1 MVFLPLSS
9 CTVLRGYRN
18 TTHLDTSHSITTS
31 GWARGERSDQFL
43 AVSRKETQLLHQR
56 GWGGGWE
63 HCAKWKKSQRKD
75 KCCLLLT
82 PAGSSKGQTQK
93 IEWWLQGLGRR
104 RWSCVWAQ
112 YQSSWSLTVWPIGK
126 HVKSCSLK
134 PATGPGGRV
143 PRMCK
148 AQHGKLRTWQ
158 VLCHVCHVYFTT
170 IKNIKRLSSDGT
182 CF

>member
-9 CTVLRGYRN
+9 CTGLRGHRN
-18 TTHLDTSHSITTS
+18 IAHLDTSHSVTTS
-31 GWARGERSDQFL
+31 GWERGERSSHSVDQFL

-93 IEWWLQGLGRR
+93 TEWWLQGLGRR
-104 RWSCVWAQ
+104 RRWSCIWAQ
-112 YQSSWSLTVWPIGK
+112 FQSSWSLTVRPIWK
-126 HVKSCSLK
+126 HAKSCTLK
-134 PATGPGGRV
+134 TATGPEAEYPECAR
-143 PRMCK
+143 PNTANWEQK
-148 AQHGKLRTWQ
+148 
-158 VLCHVCHVYFTT
+158 
-170 IKNIKRLSSDGT
+170 D
-182 CF
+182 